1 MLYSFVCHYTD
12 MPAPR
17 KRPYHSPVRAE
28 AARQTRAR
36 LRDTARR
43 LFVEEGYAPTTM
55 KRIATEAGVAERTLY
70 LAFPT
75 KASVLHELIGIAL
88 VGGEDGPRVDRTDY
102 RDAVGELGGAS
113 AIAQFAA
120 DTTALYE
127 RAGELLQL
135 GEHAAE
141 SDPDLR
147 AFSQA
152 GGDATLRVVR
162 TLVDGLADGAELRA
176 DLDVRSAADAT
187 WAISHF
193 SSHQLLR
200 KRRRWPRAHY
210 QQWLTDT
217 LTTTLIGSAP

>member
-1 MLYSFVCHYTD
+1 M
-12 MPAPR
+12 AQR
-17 KRPYHSPVRAE
+17 GKRPYHSPLREE
-28 AARQTRAR
+28 AARQTRAL

-55 KRIATEAGVAERTLY
+55 KRIASEAGVAERTLY

-75 KASVLHELIGIAL
+75 KASVLHELIGLA
-88 VGGEDGPRVDRTDY
+88 VAGGEQGPRVDQTDY
-102 RDAVGELGGAS
+102 RNAVAELGGEV
-113 AIAQFAA
+113 AIARFSA

-147 AFSQA
+147 AFAQA
-152 GGDATLRVVR
+152 GGEATLRVIR
-162 TLVDGLADGAELRA
+162 SLIDGLADSSELRP
-176 DLDVRSAADAT
+176 DLDPRSAADAT

-193 SSHQLLR
+193 SAHQLLR
-200 KRRRWPRAHY
+200 KRRRWSRARY
-210 QQWLTDT
+210 QRWLTDT
-217 LTTTLIGSAP
+217 LTTTLMSTTP